1 MYIFID
7 ESGNFVVPSKP
18 HAVSCIAA
26 LVVPEPF
33 AATLFRKFR
42 KAIRPWKLQAKEVKG
57 SKLDEQQ
64 MATVFK
70 LMRRFDVLVVAVCMD
85 MGLHTEA
92 SIDIHKNGQAD
103 VFQKKATEVMYPEMK
118 HSLEDL
124 AARIRALPNQ
134 LYAQSIVLTELVG
147 EVFSAST
154 LYYAQ
159 RIPSTLGSFKWRV
172 DAKDRRTTEYE
183 ELWMK
188 IVLPLF
194 QAKFLHQ
201 PLIQL
206 EGADYSAFAKFSKTA
221 SEPPVHLKDHIS
233 DRWASSAMPFRY
245 MDIREIL
252 TDNLKF
258 HASERYTGLQ
268 LVDIV
273 ASAIRRACN
282 QTLQSQGWEGVCK
295 LMVNSAR
302 RKNERSKNSLRFM
315 LLRKI
320 HLPPGYALP
329 YEDVI
334 RKCDRDCK
342 RMLTH
347 GSLTKPS
354 T

>member
-1 MYIFID
+1 M
-7 ESGNFVVPSKP
+7 
-18 HAVSCIAA
+18 AA

-42 KAIRPWKLQAKEVKG
+42 EVIRPWKHQAKEVKG

-70 LMRRFDVLVVAVCMD
+70 LLRRFDVLAFAVCVD

-92 SIDIHKNGQAD
+92 GIESHKNGQAD
-103 VFQKKATEVMYPEMK
+103 VFQKKVTEVKYPKMK

-134 LYAQSIVLTELVG
+134 LYVQSVVLSDLVS
-147 EVFSAST
+147 EVFKAST

-159 RIPSTLGSFKWRV
+159 RIPATLGSFKWRV

-183 ELWMK
+183 KLWVK
-188 IVLPLF
+188 IVLPIF
-194 QAKFLHQ
+194 QTESLQK
-201 PLIQL
+201 PLL
-206 EGADYSAFAKFSKTA
+206 RLKGADYSAFGKFLKTA
-221 SEPPVHLKDHIS
+221 PEPPAHLKDHIPGE
-233 DRWASSAMPFRY
+233 RASRSMPFEY
-245 MDIREIL
+245 ADVREIL
-252 TDNLKF
+252 TDDLKF

-282 QTLQSQGWEGVCK
+282 QTLQRPGWEGVCR
-295 LMVNSAR
+295 LIVQR
-302 RKNERSKNSLRFM
+302 ERSKNSLRFIS
-315 LLRKI
+315 LRELD
-320 HLPPGYALP
+320 LPPGYALP

-334 RKCDRDCK
+334 KKCDLDCK
-342 RMLTH
+342 QMLTR
-347 GSLTKPS
+347 GPPAKRS